1 MKRIVCLLMAC
12 VLLVMAIPVS
22 AAGSYG
28 FSISDGVI
36 TMDADS
42 SAVRAECTL
51 SSGTTSYQFAGNL
64 SQSHQIGLPIRQL
77 PLAEYSVEINFY
89 DASGNIIGTANGT
102 YTLGVESPSS
112 QQQEQGVPPAN
123 DPSRSRAIMSPYAKV
138 YSSGSLTGE
147 PVAELKRHDV
157 VNVLNISGRVAY
169 IKAVIQ
175 SGDGTIVNESDTDAR
190 YESSNDLTVYGYV
203 DTSAFDIPLSSYA
216 VDKQREVAELAYAR
230 LGLRGV
236 YSQSRRYI
244 DWYLDC
250 SALAA
255 WCWYQVGIDMGQFG
269 TSCTGLAQW
278 ATSKGNVVVWE
289 AKRNTEKPAQ
299 EIADYKASLPDC
311 LCPVDGGCGC
321 GLLCD
326 CNDTPDP
333 LEFGESKFGTI
344 GEKNLVWFDTYVTQD
359 VLNSLEPGDIIF
371 FNKKEDLTCQYE
383 SLVSHTFTYYVNE
396 GADGSDDTG
405 YEHVAVFVGLKD
417 DGSAIIIESSSPSEI
432 ASKNTKVST
441 LIAGSDRANTIG
453 RIVRPIGS

>member
-36 TMDADS
+36 TIDADS

-175 SGDGTIVNESDTDAR
+175 SGDGTIVSESDTDAR
-190 YESSNDLTVYGYV
+190 YESPNDLTVYGYV

-289 AKRNTEKPAQ
+289 AKRNTQKPAQ
-299 EIADYKASLPDC
+299 EIAEYKALLPEDCTESL
-311 LCPVDGGCGC
+311 
-321 GLLCD
+321 
-326 CNDTPDP
+326 T
-333 LEFGESKFGTI
+333 FGKSKFGVI
-344 GEKNLVWFDTYVTQD
+344 GENNLVWFDTNVTQD

-383 SLVSHTFTYYVNE
+383 DVVSHTFTYYVNE
-396 GADGSDDTG
+396 GTNGDDDTG

-432 ASKNTKVST
+432 ASQNTKVST